1 MRHYFISELHT
12 KDDYFTFNEK
22 VQGIDF
28 CFNSCNDVFS
38 KNCVDYGTKV
48 LIDAIVKNSTM
59 YNGTVL
65 DVGCGYGALSIVLE
79 KFLKNCTF
87 SLCDVNSTA
96 VELAKQNVLKNNSTR
111 IVNVVESDLYAN
123 IDGTFDHIVSNPPIK
138 TGKAVL
144 LNLIN
149 EGYNKLNVGGSMT
162 LVIKKNYGADST
174 KKLMESLF
182 NNSQILNRDKGY
194 YILYSKKMG

>member
-1 MRHYFISELHT
+1 M
-12 KDDYFTFNEK
+12 
-22 VQGIDF
+22 
-28 CFNSCNDVFS
+28 
-38 KNCVDYGTKV
+38 
-48 LIDAIVKNSTM
+48 
-59 YNGTVL
+59 
-65 DVGCGYGALSIVLE
+65 
-79 KFLKNCTF
+79 
-87 SLCDVNSTA
+87 CDVNSTA

-149 EGYNKLNVGGSMT
+149 EGFNKLNVGGSMT